1 MAKRTELK
9 DSVKTI
15 NRGIEIAIRPSATQA
30 AALSNWMGVARM
42 AWNWMLAE
50 WNRMYSEWELQESL
64 LALASGNATGL
75 GPYKIAAVARAL
87 GLQAEWLKPELPA
100 HSSKKDKRQWTWGLR
115 ITDGGAVL
123 AAVEPQPRA
132 SGNLDCSALLSALA
146 ARRQQAADL
155 AECRRAGY
163 EEPTN
168 PRAVRSSHLQDP
180 ELRAQKQQKI
190 ADKAGKRAAR
200 LLAPNPFP
208 KPAVS
213 IVHSRWVDWKNAQQD
228 KKWLARMSD
237 GGYPGC
243 VTREVAQDL
252 GRAWAAHWAGRG
264 GRPVFAKRTP
274 GSGSCRIEP
283 DIEIGERRVT
293 IIGGMSLRRLRRGG
307 LPLGKFA
314 KGSKDLPRSC
324 FVTVRKTCGRY
335 FLSVSM
341 EFEAGTRA
349 QVMGRRPHNPR
360 TGLQLGMDTNGRLR
374 NVAVVA
380 DAQGGNIQRFPEA
393 IGMDGDVLAAAV
405 ARRKHRAACIGRR
418 LTRRR
423 GPVRLDPNG
432 AVERGADGKPV
443 RQEPSKRYMKELRR
457 LQKMQLK
464 AANSRRDMHHKIS
477 RAIVDTGASVVA
489 NQDICVRGMMGN
501 RRVAMSMSEA
511 AVSTLNTFVRYKMEE
526 AGGALQMVDRW
537 EPTSGVC
544 HKCSARNDIGAGE
557 WFVCSS
563 CGARHHR
570 DDNAAVRTAQLI
582 NKPGR

>member
-213 IVHSRWVDWKNAQQD
+213 IVHFA
-228 KKWLARMSD
+228 L
-237 GGYPGC
+237 GGLEERA
-243 VTREVAQDL
+243 TRQEMVGPHVRRRL
-252 GRAWAAHWAGRG
+252 SGMRHPRG
-264 GRPVFAKRTP
+264 GARSRP
-274 GSGSCRIEP
+274 
-283 DIEIGERRVT
+283 
-293 IIGGMSLRRLRRGG
+293 G
-307 LPLGKFA
+307 L
-314 KGSKDLPRSC
+314 
-324 FVTVRKTCGRY
+324 
-335 FLSVSM
+335 
-341 EFEAGTRA
+341 
-349 QVMGRRPHNPR
+349 
-360 TGLQLGMDTNGRLR
+360 
-374 NVAVVA
+374 
-380 DAQGGNIQRFPEA
+380 
-393 IGMDGDVLAAAV
+393 
-405 ARRKHRAACIGRR
+405 
-418 LTRRR
+418 
-423 GPVRLDPNG
+423 
-432 AVERGADGKPV
+432 
-443 RQEPSKRYMKELRR
+443 
-457 LQKMQLK
+457 
-464 AANSRRDMHHKIS
+464 
-477 RAIVDTGASVVA
+477 
-489 NQDICVRGMMGN
+489 
-501 RRVAMSMSEA
+501 
-511 AVSTLNTFVRYKMEE
+511 
-526 AGGALQMVDRW
+526 GGALGGPRRPAGLCQ
-537 EPTSGVC
+537 T
-544 HKCSARNDIGAGE
+544 HARLRE
-557 WFVCSS
+557 LP
-563 CGARHHR
+563 HR
-570 DDNAAVRTAQLI
+570 A
-582 NKPGR
+582 